1 METPSVSGIGRISTR
16 PSERETPMTLLR
28 EPAVAAGES
37 TTQNIP
43 IGFRQGGADDCGTGA
58 APFGRRLRDLRLRS
72 GLSQK
77 QLARSSTLSV
87 RAIRDLENGRVRH
100 PRADSLRL
108 LADALGVTA
117 RQMSRLANDHS
128 LGLLTGAAEPAVSG
142 PLIGREQEVAALTTM
157 LGAEHHRLIT
167 ITGIEGVGKTR
178 LALEVAHALEAA
190 EQSTVLWLPL
200 DDDRLRGG
208 KPPLGAPEQPPWMRE
223 DVHRGPDVRRRLAE
237 TIGESNSL
245 LVLDGARPEDESADT
260 AAQLLAVCPRLR
272 ILVTTRNPVDMPYD
286 TLFPLAPLPVPS
298 SDTEPADLDTVAS
311 VALLLAQTKRIQP
324 AFRPNSQVLADVARI
339 CRALDGLPA
348 ALESAAH
355 WSLIYSL
362 RQLAH
367 QLTVEPLTVARR
379 PRGDHQRLDA
389 YASVQ
394 HTVATLSGR
403 QRDLLATMSLNT
415 SRETDGYW
423 SVPEVADEM
432 GLPAA
437 DCADDIYHLVILGI
451 LRRVDRHDVAMFK
464 VLNIVGIAGQHAI
477 AGRNDLA
484 GQHTAA

>member
-1 METPSVSGIGRISTR
+1 
-16 PSERETPMTLLR
+16 MTLLR

-37 TTQNIP
+37 KKPNTP
-43 IGFRQGGADDCGTGA
+43 VGFPDDRADDGGTGA
-58 APFGRRLRDLRLRS
+58 APFGRRLRDLRLKS

-108 LADALGVTA
+108 LADALGVSTP
-117 RQMSRLANDHS
+117 QLSRLANDHS

-142 PLIGREQEVAALTTM
+142 PFIGREQEVAALTTM

-178 LALEVAHALEAA
+178 LAREVAHALETA

-200 DDDRLRGG
+200 DDNQLRCG
-208 KPPLGAPEQPPWMRE
+208 KPTLGAPEQPTWLRE
-223 DVHRGPDVRRRLAE
+223 GVHRGSDTRRRLAE
-237 TIGESNSL
+237 TIGESDSL
-245 LVLDGARPEDESADT
+245 LVLDGARPEDEPADIT
-260 AAQLLAVCPRLR
+260 AQLLAACPRLR

-298 SDTEPADLDTVAS
+298 SDTASADLDTVAS

-324 AFRPNSQVLADVARI
+324 AFRPDPQVLADVARI

-379 PRGDHQRLDA
+379 PRGDRQRPDA
-389 YASVQ
+389 YASVR

-403 QRDLLATMSLNT
+403 QRELLSAMSHNT
-415 SRETDGYW
+415 PRGTDGYW

-437 DCADDIYHLVILGI
+437 DCADDIYHLVLLGI
-451 LRRVDRHDVAMFK
+451 LRRVDHHDVAMFK
-464 VLNIVGIAGQHAI
+464 VLNIVGIAGQQAI
-477 AGRNDLA
+477 AGRNDIA